1 MPGESRP
8 VIGAGV
14 VVWRGDEVLLVRR
27 SKPPRQ
33 GEWSLP
39 GGRQQW
45 GETVRACALRELK
58 EETGLSAEILG
69 LVDVVD
75 AIYPDSSGKAA
86 QHFTLIDFAA
96 RMTGG
101 ALKAGDDAAEA
112 RWHSAAS
119 LNSLG
124 LWNETLRV
132 IRAARS
138 FWPQERQH

>member
-1 MPGESRP
+1 MPELEHAVP

-14 VVWRGDEVLLVRR
+14 VVWHEGKVLLVRR

-75 AIYPDSSGKAA
+75 AIFPSVGADVA

-96 RMTGG
+96 RLTGG
-101 ALKAGDDAAEA
+101 ELKAGDDAAEA
-112 RWHSAAS
+112 SWHSEAV
-119 LNSLG
+119 LEKLG
-124 LWNETLRV
+124 LWSETLRV
-132 IRAARS
+132 IRAARA
-138 FWPQERQH
+138 FWA